1 MLWVKKTT
9 QDALVKSYANVV
21 GQLREALL
29 ACVWHGRWQ
38 VSSNIL
44 WSGKNMSGANALLP
58 TLVLLLQ
65 SSLIRPKMLARNVR
79 AKVLKEL
86 HMEVV
91 SHVSSNLFGA
101 LM

>member
-1 MLWVKKTT
+1 
-9 QDALVKSYANVV
+9 
-21 GQLREALL
+21 
-29 ACVWHGRWQ
+29 
-38 VSSNIL
+38 
-44 WSGKNMSGANALLP
+44 MSGANALLP

-65 SSLIRPKMLARNVR
+65 ASLIRPKMLARNVR

-86 HMEVV
+86 LMKMV

>member
-1 MLWVKKTT
+1 
-9 QDALVKSYANVV
+9 
-21 GQLREALL
+21 
-29 ACVWHGRWQ
+29 
-38 VSSNIL
+38 
-44 WSGKNMSGANALLP
+44 MSGANALLP

-65 SSLIRPKMLARNVR
+65 ASLIRTKMLARNVR

-91 SHVSSNLFGA
+91 SHVSRNLFGD

>member
-1 MLWVKKTT
+1 MEWVKHEPS
-9 QDALVKSYANVV
+9 Q
-21 GQLREALL
+21 
-29 ACVWHGRWQ
+29 C
-38 VSSNIL
+38 
-44 WSGKNMSGANALLP
+44 LLP

-65 SSLIRPKMLARNVR
+65 ASLIRPKMLARNVR

-91 SHVSSNLFGA
+91 SHVSRNLFGA

>member
-1 MLWVKKTT
+1 
-9 QDALVKSYANVV
+9 
-21 GQLREALL
+21 
-29 ACVWHGRWQ
+29 
-38 VSSNIL
+38 
-44 WSGKNMSGANALLP
+44 MSGANALLP

-86 HMEVV
+86 HLEVF
-91 SHVSSNLFGA
+91 SHVSCNFFGA

>member
-1 MLWVKKTT
+1 
-9 QDALVKSYANVV
+9 
-21 GQLREALL
+21 
-29 ACVWHGRWQ
+29 
-38 VSSNIL
+38 
-44 WSGKNMSGANALLP
+44 MSGANVLLP

-65 SSLIRPKMLARNVR
+65 ASLIRPKMLARNVR

-86 HMEVV
+86 LMEMV

>member
-1 MLWVKKTT
+1 
-9 QDALVKSYANVV
+9 
-21 GQLREALL
+21 
-29 ACVWHGRWQ
+29 
-38 VSSNIL
+38 
-44 WSGKNMSGANALLP
+44 MSGANALLP

-65 SSLIRPKMLARNVR
+65 ASVIRPKKLARNVR

-91 SHVSSNLFGA
+91 SQVSKKLFGA